1 MGTNIMQNTRERVAT
16 LNNNNDVI
24 SRFKYD
30 LPIDVAN
37 TEMLVK
43 IYVKSLKW
51 RFDIYVRSPSSSWS
65 KYKLRSCLQR
75 TGVNNIF
82 IAILNLLKIV
92 RPKNNL

>member
-1 MGTNIMQNTRERVAT
+1 MGTNIMQNTREIVAT

-43 IYVKSLKW
+43 IYVKRSKW
-51 RFDIYVRSPSSSWS
+51 HFDIYVR
-65 KYKLRSCLQR
+65 KQYFHRHFEF
-75 TGVNNIF
+75 V
-82 IAILNLLKIV
+82 
-92 RPKNNL
+92 KNC